1 MQSDVSSAGNSGS
14 DFARVNDQLRIE
26 NGHSDDASKARLV
39 AVDAWKTIDRVV
51 PSETANSPI
60 RVRGGSMTALT
71 HVNGGCP
78 KTLCVAVADVQYV
91 QYKDDHFVNL
101 LKDSKLPKM
110 L

>member
-14 DFARVNDQLRIE
+14 DFARLNYQLRIQ
-26 NGHSDDASKARLV
+26 NGHSDDAKKARLV
-39 AVDAWKTIDRVV
+39 AVVAWKIIDREV
-51 PSETANSPI
+51 PLATANPPI
-60 RVRGGSMTALT
+60 RVRCDSMRAFT
-71 HVNGGCP
+71 HGNGGWP
-78 KTLCVAVADVQYV
+78 KTICVAVADVQYV